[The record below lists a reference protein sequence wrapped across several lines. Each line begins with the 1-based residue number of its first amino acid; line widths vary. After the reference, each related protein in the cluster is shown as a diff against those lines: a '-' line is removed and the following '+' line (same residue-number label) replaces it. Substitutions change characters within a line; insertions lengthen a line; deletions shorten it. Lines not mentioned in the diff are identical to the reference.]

1 MRVSRIRAKFFGRPL
16 PIPLTPSLW
25 FTIILPATRHRVRQI
40 TASRDVLLRRRNYC
54 KSSYS
59 ITSSSARHRKG
70 IPATSVSRKQ
80 ECCRTEILNPK
91 IEIRNHMRTAKI
103 HPTAIVDPAARIAD
117 DAEVGPFS
125 VIGPQVVIGNKT
137 IVQSH
142 VVIEGEVQIGHGN
155 FIGHGAVIGA
165 PPQDV
170 SFSPERTTKLEIGNN
185 NIIREYCTIHRGT
198 AEGSSTKIGDKN
210 FLMAGA
216 HIGHNCGIGNNV
228 IIANNCLLAGFVQVD
243 DGAFLGGGS
252 TFHQFMHIGR
262 LVMVQ
267 GSSAFGKDLP
277 PFVIAAER
285 NCVFGL
291 NIVGMRR
298 AGLGA
303 NDRDEIK
310 EAFKLIYLSGL
321 NTSQALKKAE
331 TMTFGAP
338 AREFLDFVAS
348 SKKRGICPLK
358 RSETDDV
365 SA

>member
-1 MRVSRIRAKFFGRPL
+1 
-16 PIPLTPSLW
+16 
-25 FTIILPATRHRVRQI
+25 
-40 TASRDVLLRRRNYC
+40 
-54 KSSYS
+54 
-59 ITSSSARHRKG
+59 
-70 IPATSVSRKQ
+70 
-80 ECCRTEILNPK
+80 
-91 IEIRNHMRTAKI
+91 MRTAKI

-170 SFSPERTTKLEIGNN
+170 SFSPERTTKVEIGNN

-216 HIGHNCGIGNNV
+216 HIGHNCEIGNNV

-285 NCVFGL
+285 NSVFGVNVIGL
-291 NIVGMRR
+291 RR
-298 AGLGA
+298 AGFSV

-310 EAFKLIYLSGL
+310 TAFKLVYLSDL
-321 NTSQALKKAE
+321 NISQALEKAA
-331 TMTFGAP
+331 TMKFGPP
-338 AREFLDFVAS
+338 AREFLDFVANA
-348 SKKRGICPLK
+348 KKRGICPFK
-358 RSETDDV
+358 RGTDDKT
-365 SA
+365 SI